1 MKFHILCLGFILGGN
16 MKLFR
21 LLTIGLIL
29 SLGLVGCAANEPAV
43 EENKVTGTINVYT
56 RDASSGTRGAFEEFI
71 KLEDKLTVSAIEVTG
86 NGDMA
91 VKVGEDLNGIGYVS
105 LTTDFAANGI
115 TPLSYKGVEATEEN
129 VINKS
134 YELARP
140 FEFVTRASGDF
151 VSEDQE
157 LVVLAFTD
165 FLMNSVEGREVVFAA
180 GGIVDVDS
188 GTAWDTLKANHP
200 VLNKDLSSAVLKTG
214 GSTSVEK
221 TLKAALEAF
230 QALTGV
236 QFEMNHTGSSDG
248 FKRTLGAEK
257 DSANAIDI
265 GFASRYFKAEET
277 VNLGAS
283 TGVYCMDAIV
293 VVVNDENTL
302 LSDADTDLIFN
313 IFSGAISTWEDLAK

>member
-1 MKFHILCLGFILGGN
+1 MKF
-16 MKLFR
+16 FR
-21 LLTIGLIL
+21 LMIVGLIL
-29 SLGLVGCAANEPAV
+29 SLGLVGCSTAETPI
-43 EENKVTGTINVYT
+43 EEDNQVTGTINVYT

-71 KLEDKLTVSAIEVTG
+71 KLEDNLTVSAIEVTG

-105 LTTDFAANGI
+105 LTTDFGANGI
-115 TPLSYKGVEATEEN
+115 TPLKYNGVEATEEN

-151 VSEDQE
+151 ASDDQE
-157 LVVLAFTD
+157 LVTLAFAD

-180 GGIVDVDS
+180 GGIVDVDA
-188 GTAWDTLKANHP
+188 GTAWDSLKVNHP
-200 VLNKDLSSAVLKTG
+200 VLTKDLSSIVLKTG

-221 TLKAALEAF
+221 TLKAALETF

-248 FKRTLGAEK
+248 FKRTLGSEK

-265 GFASRYFKAEET
+265 GFASRYFKSEET
-277 VNLGAS
+277 IDLGAA
-283 TGVYCMDAIV
+283 TGIYCMDAIV
-293 VVVNDENTL
+293 LVVNDENTL
-302 LSDADTDLIFN
+302 ISDSNQELIFN
-313 IFSGAISTWEDLAK
+313 IFSGAISSWEEVSK

>member
-1 MKFHILCLGFILGGN
+1 MKF
-16 MKLFR
+16 FR
-21 LLTIGLIL
+21 LMVVGLIL
-29 SLGLVGCAANEPAV
+29 SLGLVGCAPTEEPVV
-43 EENKVTGTINVYT
+43 EENAVTGTINVYT

-71 KLEDKLTVSAIEVTG
+71 ELKDKLTVSAIEVTG

-115 TPLSYKGVEATEEN
+115 TPLKYNGVEATEEN
-129 VINKS
+129 VLNET

-140 FEFVTRASGDF
+140 FELVTRASGDF
-151 VSEDQE
+151 ATEDQE
-157 LVVLAFTD
+157 LVTLAFVD
-165 FLMNSVEGREVVFAA
+165 FLINSVEGREVVFAA
-180 GGIVDVDS
+180 GGIVDVDA
-188 GTAWDTLKANHP
+188 GTAWETLKVNHP
-200 VLNKDLSSAVLKTG
+200 VLSKDLSTVVLKTG

-248 FKRTLGAEK
+248 FKRTLGSEK
-257 DSANAIDI
+257 DSANAVDI

-277 VNLGAS
+277 IELGAS

-302 LSDADTDLIFN
+302 ITDSNKELVFN
-313 IFSGAISTWEDLAK
+313 IFSGAVSTWEEVSK

>member
-1 MKFHILCLGFILGGN
+1 

-140 FEFVTRASGDF
+140 FEFVTRASGDC

-188 GTAWDTLKANHP
+188 GTAWDTLKANHS
-200 VLNKDLSSAVLKTG
+200 VLNKDLSSVVLKTG

>member
-1 MKFHILCLGFILGGN
+1 

-200 VLNKDLSSAVLKTG
+200 VLNKDLSSVVLKTG

-302 LSDADTDLIFN
+302 LSDVDTDLIFN

>member
-1 MKFHILCLGFILGGN
+1 MKF
-16 MKLFR
+16 FR
-21 LLTIGLIL
+21 LMIVGLIL
-29 SLGLVGCAANEPAV
+29 SLGLVGCSTAETPID
-43 EENKVTGTINVYT
+43 EENQITGTINVYT

-71 KLEDKLTVSAIEVTG
+71 KIENNLTVSAIEVTG

-105 LTTDFAANGI
+105 LTTDFGANGI
-115 TPLSYKGVEATEEN
+115 TPLKYNGVEATEEN

-151 VSEDQE
+151 ASDDQE
-157 LVVLAFTD
+157 LVTLAFAD

-180 GGIVDVDS
+180 GGIVDVDA
-188 GTAWDTLKANHP
+188 GTAWDTLKVNHP
-200 VLNKDLSSAVLKTG
+200 VLTKDLSSVVLKTG

-221 TLKAALEAF
+221 TLKAALETF

-248 FKRTLGAEK
+248 FKRTLGSEK

-265 GFASRYFKAEET
+265 GFASRYFKSEET
-277 VNLGAS
+277 IELGAA

-293 VVVNDENTL
+293 LVVNDENTL
-302 LSDADTDLIFN
+302 ISDSNQELIFD
-313 IFSGAISTWEDLAK
+313 IFTGAISSWEEVSK

>member
-1 MKFHILCLGFILGGN
+1 

-188 GTAWDTLKANHP
+188 GTAWDTLKANHS
-200 VLNKDLSSAVLKTG
+200 VLNKDLSSVVLKTG

>member
-1 MKFHILCLGFILGGN
+1 

-157 LVVLAFTD
+157 LVVKCYGSMYKYVPD
-165 FLMNSVEGREVVFAA
+165 
-180 GGIVDVDS
+180 DV
-188 GTAWDTLKANHP
+188 TLEMITEYKIIP
-200 VLNKDLSSAVLKTG
+200 VNGDNEKINLFEEIFDNQQEQELEDELEFYIDLG
-214 GSTSVEK
+214 
-221 TLKAALEAF
+221 
-230 QALTGV
+230 
-236 QFEMNHTGSSDG
+236 
-248 FKRTLGAEK
+248 
-257 DSANAIDI
+257 
-265 GFASRYFKAEET
+265 
-277 VNLGAS
+277 
-283 TGVYCMDAIV
+283 
-293 VVVNDENTL
+293 
-302 LSDADTDLIFN
+302 
-313 IFSGAISTWEDLAK
+313 

>member
-1 MKFHILCLGFILGGN
+1 MKF
-16 MKLFR
+16 FR
-21 LLTIGLIL
+21 LMVVGLIL
-29 SLGLVGCAANEPAV
+29 SLGLVGCATTETPV
-43 EENKVTGTINVYT
+43 EETKSVTGTINVYT

-71 KLEDKLTVSAIEVTG
+71 ELKDKLTVTAIEVTG

-157 LVVLAFTD
+157 LVTLAFAD

-180 GGIVDVDS
+180 GGIVDVDA
-188 GTAWDTLKANHP
+188 GTAWETLKANHP
-200 VLNKDLSSAVLKTG
+200 VLSKDLSAVVLKTG

-221 TLKAALEAF
+221 TLKAALETF

-248 FKRTLGAEK
+248 FKRTLGSEK

-302 LSDADTDLIFN
+302 LTDSDKELVFN
-313 IFSGAISTWEDLAK
+313 IFSGAVSTWEEVAK

>member
-188 GTAWDTLKANHP
+188 GTAWDTLKANHS
-200 VLNKDLSSAVLKTG
+200 VLNKDLSSVVLKTG